1 MEDQLFNDEMLIG
14 IRTGAKLI
22 EVKKTNG
29 LVKLN
34 KEFLGIELGFLNKKE
49 LELLY
54 ILCLAYKERKVQ
66 SIKIHI
72 KEIKELMSNGEKE
85 IRKTDIKKVFQEL

>member
-1 MEDQLFNDEMLIG
+1 MEDQLFNDEMLLG
-14 IRTGAKLI
+14 IRANAKLI

-54 ILCLAYKERKVQ
+54 LLCLAYKERQVPA
-66 SIKIHI
+66 KIGRASCR
-72 KEIKELMSNGEKE
+72 E
-85 IRKTDIKKVFQEL
+85 RV